1 MEQEQIMN
9 DRNNDKL
16 RNRFFK
22 IAYILFVLAFSALLF
37 FLREHGFAWEASVF
51 SYLFLTILSV
61 LWPAY
66 LYFKTKNKENL
77 LLIVFALAIW
87 GLPLL
92 STLTKG
98 R

>member
-9 DRNNDKL
+9 DQNNDKL

-37 FLREHGFAWEASVF
+37 FLREHGFAWKASVF

-77 LLIVFALAIW
+77 LLIVFALAIY

>member
-51 SYLFLTILSV
+51 SYLF
-61 LWPAY
+61 
-66 LYFKTKNKENL
+66 
-77 LLIVFALAIW
+77 
-87 GLPLL
+87 
-92 STLTKG
+92 
-98 R
+98 